1 MRIVPHRS
9 TLYANSFAS
18 TKVLVSIVLIL
29 VVVLASVFAAAYYF
43 LTVAVPARSLREQT
57 PTPTGY
63 AFSLVSRHLSPST
76 STPNLPS
83 SPTPTVPSQ
92 TTYPKYSLSEAISAG
107 YVEASITGVT
117 GSSSIFNFNFSFG
130 STRGASSGDCII
142 LHIKRLVNYTIE
154 IDPIPMGT
162 LLVPNSADAQT
173 MAVLKLQ
180 GIAEGSRYRPREIIL
195 LQNSDPV
202 EYLFSAYCV
211 NFEKDNP
218 TELTVFTQ
226 SGSADANVLKIFNAL
241 SQLSEDVTSVTAIQT
256 AVFVVTNDVS
266 QSELKARFTSDAT
279 AIQNAKTIL
288 QKAGVDTS
296 NKRLFAG

>member
-1 MRIVPHRS
+1 MRIITHKSSFYAHSFSS
-9 TLYANSFAS
+9 TR
-18 TKVLVSIVLIL
+18 VLVSIVLIL
-29 VVVLASVFAAAYYF
+29 IVVLASVFAAAYYF
-43 LTVAVPARSLREQT
+43 LIVAVPVRSFRDQT
-57 PTPTGY
+57 PTPT
-63 AFSLVSRHLSPST
+63 ATPFPWSTTPSPST

-107 YVEASITGVT
+107 YVEANITGVT

-130 STRGASSGDCII
+130 SARGASSGDCII

-211 NFEKDNP
+211 DFEKDNP

-226 SGSADANVLKIFNAL
+226 SGSADANVLKIFNVL
-241 SQLSEDVTSVTAIQT
+241 GQLSEDVTSVTAIQT
-256 AVFVVTNDVS
+256 AVFVVTNNVS
-266 QSELKARFTSDAT
+266 KSELSARFTSDAT
-279 AIQNAKTIL
+279 AISNAKTIL
-288 QKAGVDTS
+288 QTAGIDTS
-296 NKRLFAG
+296 NKRLFVG

>member
-18 TKVLVSIVLIL
+18 TKVLVSIVLVL

-43 LTVAVPARSLREQT
+43 LTVGVPAQSFREQT
-57 PTPTGY
+57 PTPT
-63 AFSLVSRHLSPST
+63 ATPFPWSTTPSPST
-76 STPNLPS
+76 PTPNLPS

-107 YVEASITGVT
+107 YVEANITGVT
-117 GSSSIFNFNFSFG
+117 GSSNIFNFNFSFG

-211 NFEKDNP
+211 DFEKDNRR
-218 TELTVFTQ
+218 
-226 SGSADANVLKIFNAL
+226 S
-241 SQLSEDVTSVTAIQT
+241 
-256 AVFVVTNDVS
+256 
-266 QSELKARFTSDAT
+266 
-279 AIQNAKTIL
+279 
-288 QKAGVDTS
+288 
-296 NKRLFAG
+296 